1 MFWKKP
7 GFDDK
12 YFDTLNRFFQ
22 FEKRTHFFE
31 VDFSKPWYYV
41 FLKKKFRYF
50 SLFLSEAAQ
59 SIFESLVPIAL
70 GFAISKQNYTYMFLI
85 VLGYIVLEILNRL
98 TVYFNGIT
106 TSEIQGS
113 IALSAHTFFLT
124 VDPIFHSTKS
134 SGSIIS
140 KIQSGSGRDFN
151 MMINGIFFHVLPAL
165 VSYATVTIT
174 LVYFNLYLGVV
185 ATIFFVIIT
194 TLTSVFRYINSNAL
208 VAKWI
213 KVREK
218 YAGVTTENL
227 VQNSL
232 IRSSFA
238 TVETLQKTKELA
250 SSAHNVRN
258 VMFMGSALVTMV
270 SRILY
275 ILSVLFIGYGLLD
288 LVQKGSVNSV
298 LATTAIITYM
308 AGSRGILRIGD
319 TVGDITESLANIRDL
334 FDFIRNFGKQ
344 TFPVLPE
351 EY

>member
-1 MFWKKP
+1 
-7 GFDDK
+7 
-12 YFDTLNRFFQ
+12 
-22 FEKRTHFFE
+22 
-31 VDFSKPWYYV
+31 
-41 FLKKKFRYF
+41 
-50 SLFLSEAAQ
+50 
-59 SIFESLVPIAL
+59 LVPIAFGL
-70 GFAISKQNYTYMFLI
+70 AISSLNYSYIVYI
-85 VLGYIVLEILNRL
+85 VLGFIFTELLDRFAVYI
-98 TVYFNGIT
+98 NGIT
-106 TSEIQGS
+106 TAEIQGS
-113 IALSAHTFFLT
+113 IAQSAQIFFLT
-124 VDPIFHSTKS
+124 VDPIYHSTKS

-151 MMINGIFFHVLPAL
+151 MMINSIFFHILPAL

-174 LVYFNLYLGVV
+174 LIYFNLYLGII

-194 TLTSVFRYINSNAL
+194 MLTSVFRYINSNAL
-208 VAKWI
+208 VAKWV
-213 KVREK
+213 KARDK

-351 EY
+351 EN